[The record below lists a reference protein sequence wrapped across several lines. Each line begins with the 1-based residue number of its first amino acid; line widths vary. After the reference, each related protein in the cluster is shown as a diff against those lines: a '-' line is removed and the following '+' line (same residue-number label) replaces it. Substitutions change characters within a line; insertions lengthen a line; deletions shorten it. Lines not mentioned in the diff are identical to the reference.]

1 MSYLAQNAL
10 TGTYTIGGSYA
21 LQAKSLVLNM
31 GEALVVGA
39 TSVNFTYNSAGTE
52 TQQLVAVSGATV
64 TSPQFSGFG
73 SIALSNFK
81 LRADGFSFDSFT
93 LSSTA
98 SPGIGN
104 LLTAS
109 SITLNASNVD
119 VSFGTSTTSASFSGT
134 VTATISGLQLFPVGG
149 FVQFQATA
157 VTGSYGFGGFDGT
170 SASGKLSLAITGFQ
184 LSMGEAFKIVA
195 TGTVTVTPGQTQ
207 IATIAA
213 ATLSSPQFSQLGSV
227 SLTNLVLSQTGFS
240 LADVSMTTGGSPAA
254 MGDFLTF
261 DSLSVSF
268 KDFVFTY
275 GSEVKVDGT
284 VQVTPTNVILFPG
297 ISFLNLHLGDL
308 TGTYNFGGSA
318 LLSIG
323 IPNLDI
329 VIGQALTIHLGH
341 VTIQPSQSV
350 MLHVTDATV
359 TSNLFSGLETFK
371 LGDFDLTQTGFTLGS
386 FTLNA
391 LTGVTVSL
399 GGFLEFGSVS
409 VVVSNLTVDKTATP
423 KISGTITTTIGNMT
437 LFPGSSLITS
447 SFGTVTASYDFSGSN
462 SVGRLTFTTE
472 SFSLSIGSQL
482 SITGSGLVITPDQ
495 DTIATLASATLT
507 LVPLNN
513 LTASLTNLA
522 IQKNGFSIARATVT
536 TADITLGGLFA
547 LTSPTLTFTNVS
559 YTMGSSLSGT
569 VAFDAGATLSLGA
582 AIQTTSSHITASYN
596 FQTKVFNASI
606 EDFAVE
612 VPGFVSISG
621 SGVAVSYEPASD
633 GTSKILVG
641 AQDITVLMGSG
652 SGNSAVGVQINNAS
666 LALAIYKAVDGSIT
680 YAVEATGGI
689 ALVGMPADTLSL
701 SAKNVKV
708 RVNNAGDVNELIN
721 VDSDPAHAV
730 HLLYEAN
737 EQSLLVTGLTLT
749 IGNFVTLTG
758 NFGFQAFID
767 PITNLTDVAVGASEV
782 NAVLGTST
790 TNLTITGASFG
801 LLLRPGISGNP
812 TTYALMANGGTNS
825 LNGVPGL
832 TLTASGLT
840 VKVNT
845 TGLDPETLAGL
856 PQTIL
861 TPDGSLP
868 FDFAGLGSGDIIR
881 VEGSITLNI
890 ANFVSLKGDFAF
902 QTFKDSNSGLNN
914 ILVAAT
920 NVDSVLGTSTTN
932 LTISGAS
939 LGLAIISGTPST
951 YVLIVNGGTNTLN
964 GVPGLELSA
973 SGLKV
978 RVNTTGVD
986 PTTLGIPATLST
998 PGGSVDLDFSD
1009 LGSGLVKDIQ
1019 GALTLTVAGF
1029 VTLHGDFGFQ
1039 SFTDST
1045 TGLTNMAIGATNVD
1059 AVLGTSAANLTIEG
1073 ASLGVLIISGAAGA
1087 PTRYALVA
1095 NGGTNTLNG
1104 IPGLSLSAS
1113 GLSVKINNLGQ
1124 DPT

>member
-1 MSYLAQNAL
+1 MVVEEAKSVVTAQAKTASSTSTQTLEKATASEGQTTSSTAVDPDSGSVLTEQLTTTLKAANAPPVTDAVVAETAATATQTSNSESVTTSSAAAPAAGGSSLPGLTSGLPQYIQNELAAHTASFTADKTIGSITLSDFLQLDGVTLHFNATLTTTNNVSTWSGTVTISATSAILFPGKTFTGTISNPVVDSFTLGAAATSVTLSQNPLNNSAVGVRVNNVDLADGAFTVATASGSTTVTFPSSQPQDTAIEVSYLAQNAL

-472 SFSLSIGSQL
+472 SFSLSIGSQ
-482 SITGSGLVITPDQ
+482 
-495 DTIATLASATLT
+495 
-507 LVPLNN
+507 
-513 LTASLTNLA
+513 
-522 IQKNGFSIARATVT
+522 
-536 TADITLGGLFA
+536 
-547 LTSPTLTFTNVS
+547 
-559 YTMGSSLSGT
+559 
-569 VAFDAGATLSLGA
+569 
-582 AIQTTSSHITASYN
+582 
-596 FQTKVFNASI
+596 
-606 EDFAVE
+606 
-612 VPGFVSISG
+612 
-621 SGVAVSYEPASD
+621 
-633 GTSKILVG
+633 
-641 AQDITVLMGSG
+641 
-652 SGNSAVGVQINNAS
+652 
-666 LALAIYKAVDGSIT
+666 
-680 YAVEATGGI
+680 
-689 ALVGMPADTLSL
+689 
-701 SAKNVKV
+701 
-708 RVNNAGDVNELIN
+708 
-721 VDSDPAHAV
+721 
-730 HLLYEAN
+730 
-737 EQSLLVTGLTLT
+737 
-749 IGNFVTLTG
+749 
-758 NFGFQAFID
+758 
-767 PITNLTDVAVGASEV
+767 
-782 NAVLGTST
+782 
-790 TNLTITGASFG
+790 
-801 LLLRPGISGNP
+801 
-812 TTYALMANGGTNS
+812 
-825 LNGVPGL
+825 
-832 TLTASGLT
+832 
-840 VKVNT
+840 
-845 TGLDPETLAGL
+845 
-856 PQTIL
+856 
-861 TPDGSLP
+861 
-868 FDFAGLGSGDIIR
+868 
-881 VEGSITLNI
+881 
-890 ANFVSLKGDFAF
+890 
-902 QTFKDSNSGLNN
+902 
-914 ILVAAT
+914 
-920 NVDSVLGTSTTN
+920 
-932 LTISGAS
+932 
-939 LGLAIISGTPST
+939 
-951 YVLIVNGGTNTLN
+951 
-964 GVPGLELSA
+964 
-973 SGLKV
+973 
-978 RVNTTGVD
+978 
-986 PTTLGIPATLST
+986 
-998 PGGSVDLDFSD
+998 
-1009 LGSGLVKDIQ
+1009 
-1019 GALTLTVAGF
+1019 
-1029 VTLHGDFGFQ
+1029 
-1039 SFTDST
+1039 
-1045 TGLTNMAIGATNVD
+1045 
-1059 AVLGTSAANLTIEG
+1059 
-1073 ASLGVLIISGAAGA
+1073 
-1087 PTRYALVA
+1087 
-1095 NGGTNTLNG
+1095 
-1104 IPGLSLSAS
+1104 
-1113 GLSVKINNLGQ
+1113 
-1124 DPT
+1124 